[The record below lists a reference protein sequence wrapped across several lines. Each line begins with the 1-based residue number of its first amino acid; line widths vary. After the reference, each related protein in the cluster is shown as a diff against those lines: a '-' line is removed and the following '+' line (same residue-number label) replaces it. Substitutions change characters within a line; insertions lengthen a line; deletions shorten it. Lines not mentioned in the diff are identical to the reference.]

1 LQTAAEVEKLQALLK
16 PIMLR
21 RFKEDVEKSIPVKEE
36 TVIEVELTNPQK
48 KWYRAILEKNF
59 SFLKKGAK
67 CRYSTCKTVSSTN
80 PILIANKEMPHL
92 RNIMMQLRKC
102 CIHPYLLDGAEE
114 VIVNDSGAKNVQDQ
128 FKCLIDSSGKLVLID
143 KLLRKLFE
151 GNHKVLIFSQFTRQ
165 VFAFKQAF
173 WILIR

>member
-1 LQTAAEVEKLQALLK
+1 MEKLQALLK

-21 RFKEDVEKSIPVKEE
+21 RFKEDVEKTIPVKEE

-67 CRYSTCKTVSSTN
+67 SKFIESSIVYTGTHR
-80 PILIANKEMPHL
+80 LLLLTANKEMPHL

-102 CIHPYLLDGAEE
+102 CIHPYLLEGAEE
-114 VIVNDSGAKNVQDQ
+114 MILQECRAQGPQEQFNCLVQ
-128 FKCLIDSSGKLVLID
+128 SSGKLASVTC
-143 KLLRKLFE
+143 KM
-151 GNHKVLIFSQFTRQ
+151 TRS
-165 VFAFKQAF
+165 
-173 WILIR
+173 